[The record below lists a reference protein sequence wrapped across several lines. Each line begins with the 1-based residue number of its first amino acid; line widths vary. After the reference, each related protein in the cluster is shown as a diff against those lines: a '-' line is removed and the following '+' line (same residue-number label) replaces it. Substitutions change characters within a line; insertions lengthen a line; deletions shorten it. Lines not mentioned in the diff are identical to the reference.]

1 MATKSTSMSFNN
13 LLTNST
19 LLSGNIKL
27 NAPVVGRYGLD
38 LPAFTDQLDADIAR
52 AGILNQ
58 EQERMKSELKSKTD
72 ELNLLRT
79 KLSESYAL
87 GKKTVKMAEPQVN
100 WIAYGIADKR

>member
-1 MATKSTSMSFNN
+1 MATKSKSMSFND

-19 LLSGNIKL
+19 LISGNIKQ
-27 NAPVVGRYGLD
+27 NAPTVGRYGME
-38 LPAFTDQLDADIAR
+38 LPAFTDQMDVDILR

-58 EQERMKSELKSKTD
+58 EQERLKSELKTKTE

-79 KLSESYAL
+79 KLTESYAL
-87 GKKTVKMAEPQVN
+87 AKKTVKMAEPQAN